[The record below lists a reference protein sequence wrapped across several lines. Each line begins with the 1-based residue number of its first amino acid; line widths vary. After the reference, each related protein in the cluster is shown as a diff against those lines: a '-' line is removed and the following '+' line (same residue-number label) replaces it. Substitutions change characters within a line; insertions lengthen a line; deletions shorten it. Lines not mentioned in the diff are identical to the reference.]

1 MTDEQINALLTA
13 AENRASL
20 LHASDAWG
28 SDEDGHIMNRL
39 VDVIEAQAAEIE
51 RLREALDWA
60 IAEIDGRTIY
70 PGSDQ
75 FTIEQQFENAL
86 EAARAALAQ
95 ETQP

>member
-1 MTDEQINALLTA
+1 MGGYRKGICEMTDEHIAALVMLDA
-13 AENRASL
+13 MLDMIEALEAENA
-20 LHASDAWG
+20 
-28 SDEDGHIMNRL
+28 
-39 VDVIEAQAAEIE
+39 

-75 FTIEQQFENAL
+75 FTGEQQFENAL

-95 ETQP
+95 ETKP